1 MSQSNTVMA
10 FRKRLRSWG
19 YTGISIYK
27 KEDEKGRVIPGVYE
41 VRAIEPLGG
50 TLIVADYSVERMRF
64 SFR

>member
-1 MSQSNTVMA
+1 MAQSTTVMA

-27 KEDEKGRVIPGVYE
+27 KTDDRGRIIPGIYE

-50 TLIVADYSVERMRF
+50 TLIVADYSVERMQF

>member
-1 MSQSNTVMA
+1 MSQSTTVMA

-19 YTGISIYK
+19 YTDVSIWQK
-27 KEDEKGRVIPGVYE
+27 LDDKGRVVPGIYE

-50 TLIVADYSVERMRF
+50 NLIVADYSVERMHL